1 VVGLARR
8 VRERPS
14 ITTGPGANHVKNL
27 ILRSTLRTILCGTLL
42 AGLSASALAKGGT
55 PQNHHCVKDGATLEG
70 KTKKD
75 CKKEGG
81 KWEKDA
87 ASEAAKAPEAK

>member
-1 VVGLARR
+1 M
-8 VRERPS
+8 
-14 ITTGPGANHVKNL
+14 KNL

-87 ASEAAKAPEAK
+87 AADAAKTPEAK

>member
-1 VVGLARR
+1 MKT
-8 VRERPS
+8 PM
-14 ITTGPGANHVKNL
+14 
-27 ILRSTLRTILCGTLL
+27 LRTTLRIFLGATLL
-42 AGLSASALAKGGT
+42 AGLSASALAKSGT

-75 CKKEGG
+75 CKKDGG

-87 ASEAAKAPEAK
+87 ASEGAKAPEAK

>member
-1 VVGLARR
+1 MK
-8 VRERPS
+8 S
-14 ITTGPGANHVKNL
+14 L

-42 AGLSASALAKGGT
+42 TGLSASALAKGGT
-55 PQNHHCVKDGATLEG
+55 PPNHHCVKDGATMEG

-87 ASEAAKAPEAK
+87 ADEAAKTPEAK

>member
-1 VVGLARR
+1 
-8 VRERPS
+8 
-14 ITTGPGANHVKNL
+14 
-27 ILRSTLRTILCGTLL
+27 LL
-42 AGLSASALAKGGT
+42 AGVSASALAKGGT

-87 ASEAAKAPEAK
+87 AAEGAKTPEVK